1 MLQLV
6 IREKHYKQRSI
17 TNVSCFL
24 LHVSSVDSFS
34 FWVNV
39 ILNYPL
45 IFLWFNFSSNVY
57 SAAHFG
63 QGYGPI
69 WLNGVRCNGY
79 ETDVAECG
87 SQGWGIHDCNHGE
100 DAGVYCGRSF
110 ITFGA
115 AFLKFIYMLWKTLRV
130 SIEFQRGRHTEDHGL
145 IIISYPTLCLGAPRE
160 FLVEHFFCHK

>member
-110 ITFGA
+110 YYFWCSIFE
-115 AFLKFIYMLWKTLRV
+115 IYIHVMEN
-130 SIEFQRGRHTEDHGL
+130 IESLNWISTWETYRGSWTNN
-145 IIISYPTLCLGAPRE
+145 Y
-160 FLVEHFFCHK
+160 